1 MSSQALDTL
10 EVKKNLAHSASR
22 TPPYSLEAEQ
32 CVLGGL
38 LLDNEVWEKVV
49 GRVHSEDFYRREH
62 KLIFQAI
69 EQLSKDD
76 KPFDVVTL
84 SDTLETMHQ
93 LENAGGEIYLFE
105 LSNNTPSVANIDAYI
120 TIVREKSVQRQLL
133 QVTQQIADLAFNPN
147 GRSMNEL
154 LDIAESKV
162 FAIAEQT
169 GDRSGPVA
177 INQIM
182 AKAIDQID
190 TLYHSSG
197 MITGLPTGF
206 IDLDNKTA
214 GLQPSNLIIVAGRPS
229 MGKTAFVMN
238 VVENVVLK
246 AQKPALVFS
255 MEMPAEAL
263 AMRMLSSLSHVEQ
276 HCLRTGQLND
286 VNWSCITSSMNMLA
300 EVPLFIDDTPALS
313 PAEVRA
319 RARRLAKE
327 QGPLGVIAI
336 DYLQL
341 MHIPGFR
348 VENRVAEISEISRS
362 LKGLAKELNVPV
374 IALSQLNR
382 SLEQRADRRPVMSDL
397 RESGAIEQDADV
409 IVFIYRDAVY
419 NEAADKE
426 IAEIIIAK
434 QRNGPTGRIR
444 LRFCG
449 PQVKFDNLADQSY
462 EEMAS

>member
-1 MSSQALDTL
+1 MSQVLDAL
-10 EVKKNLAHSASR
+10 EVKKTNEALGHRSL
-22 TPPYSLEAEQ
+22 PYSLEAEQ

-38 LLDNEVWEKVV
+38 LLDNEVWEKVI
-49 GRVHSEDFYRREH
+49 GRLHDKDFYRREH

-69 EQLSKDD
+69 ERLSRDD
-76 KPFDVVTL
+76 KPFDVVIL
-84 SDTLETMHQ
+84 SDILETTHQ
-93 LENAGGEIYLFE
+93 LEHAGGEIYLFE

-133 QVTQQIADLAFNPN
+133 HVTQEIADLAFNPN
-147 GRSMNEL
+147 GRSISEL

-169 GDRSGPVA
+169 NARKGPVA

-182 AKAIDQID
+182 AKTVDQID

-214 GLQPSNLIIVAGRPS
+214 GLQAANLIIVAGRPS

-246 AQKPALVFS
+246 AHKPALVFS

-286 VNWSCITSSMNMLA
+286 VNWSCITSSMNLLS
-300 EVPLFIDDTPALS
+300 EVPLFIDDTPGLS
-313 PAEVRA
+313 PAEMRA
-319 RARRLAKE
+319 RARRVAKE
-327 QGPLGVIAI
+327 QGSLGLIAI

-341 MHIPGFR
+341 MHIPGFK
-348 VENRVAEISEISRS
+348 VENRVAEISEISRN
-362 LKGLAKELNVPV
+362 LKALAKELNVPV

-382 SLEQRADRRPVMSDL
+382 SLEQRSDRRPIMSDL

-409 IVFIYRDAVY
+409 IVFIYRDSVY
-419 NEAADKE
+419 NDSADKE
-426 IAEIIIAK
+426 VAEIIIAK

-462 EEMAS
+462 EDLAS